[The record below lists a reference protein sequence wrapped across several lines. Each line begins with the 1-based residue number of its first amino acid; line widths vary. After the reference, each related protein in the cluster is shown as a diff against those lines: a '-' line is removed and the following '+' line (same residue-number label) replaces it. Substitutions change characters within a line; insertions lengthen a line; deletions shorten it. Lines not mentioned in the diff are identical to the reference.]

1 MDNNLK
7 QKLKLPNIIPIFP
20 LKGVVMFP
28 DTYLPLNIFE
38 PRYLKMIDQA
48 ISNKNRLIGMI
59 QPKNSNESESDD
71 IFSFYKVGCAG
82 KIIKFEETDD
92 SRYLVTLKGLSRFSL
107 ISEKTNNN
115 NFKEANINWE
125 NFGRD
130 FNINAKSSDFSTLK
144 TTLKKYFKSK
154 KIKANMDAIDTFN
167 DYNFVDQI
175 TMICPLANNEKQLL
189 LETTSISKREKLLQ
203 TILDS
208 YISEENI
215 SNTIKH

>member
-1 MDNNLK
+1 MVDNFKQEINL
-7 QKLKLPNIIPIFP
+7 PDIIPIFP

-38 PRYLKMIDQA
+38 SRYLKMIDNA
-48 ISNKNRLIGMI
+48 ISNENRLIGMI
-59 QPKNSNESESDD
+59 QPKDLNESHNEH
-71 IFSFYKVGCAG
+71 SFYRVGCAG

-92 SRYLVTLKGLSRFSL
+92 NRYLITLKGLSRFNL
-107 ISEKTNNN
+107 ISEKTNKKDY
-115 NFKEANINWE
+115 KEANIIWD
-125 NFGRD
+125 NFSKD
-130 FNINAKSSDFSTLK
+130 LNINAKSSNFSSLK
-144 TTLKKYFKSK
+144 ATLKKYFISK
-154 KIKANMDAIDTFN
+154 NIKANTDAIDSFN

-175 TMICPLANNEKQLL
+175 IMICPLANNEKQLL

>member
-1 MDNNLK
+1 MVDNFKQEINL
-7 QKLKLPNIIPIFP
+7 PDIIPIFP

-38 PRYLKMIDQA
+38 SRYLKMIDNA
-48 ISNKNRLIGMI
+48 ISNENRLIGMI
-59 QPKNSNESESDD
+59 QPKDLNESHNEH
-71 IFSFYKVGCAG
+71 SFYRVGCAG

-92 SRYLVTLKGLSRFSL
+92 NRYLITLKGLSRFNL
-107 ISEKTNNN
+107 ISEKTNDK

-125 NFGRD
+125 NFSKD
-130 FNINAKSSDFSTLK
+130 FDINVKSSDFSTLK
-144 TTLKKYFKSK
+144 ATLKKYFKSK
-154 KIKANMDAIDTFN
+154 KIKANMDAIDIFN

-175 TMICPLANNEKQLL
+175 TMLCPLANNEKQLL

-215 SNTIKH
+215 SDISKH